1 MRRKEREVTDKK
13 EILEMLEKCDTVRIG
28 IQGAEYPYV
37 VPVSFG
43 MAVENEEPVIYFHCA
58 KQGLKLELLQEHA
71 GVCVEGDRFLGV
83 QRTEHGITTR
93 YESVIGFG
101 ECQFAETPDE
111 VEKGIRAVLA
121 HYGCHDFPLEQCNG
135 LNHMKVGRIRL
146 ESLYGKRNL
155 PE

>member
-58 KQGLKLELLQEHA
+58 KQGMKLELLQEHA

-93 YESVIGFG
+93 YESVIGIG